1 MCLETPSITPSEYAA
16 TAQDLRAEHVS
27 KTLPFF
33 DEEYDEEEDI
43 LICGLP
49 YPLFGS
55 KKKDESN
62 SQRGLQ
68 KNDD

>member
-1 MCLETPSITPSEYAA
+1 
-16 TAQDLRAEHVS
+16 
-27 KTLPFF
+27 
-33 DEEYDEEEDI
+33 

-68 KNDD
+68 KNDDWFAIRRMNEKDMLAVIQQNKEKKEAAIFTLVMKN